1 MSYMNEEDIFGS
13 FLENVI
19 ALDAARAVS
28 YHEAIIRTG
37 ITCEKILL

>member
-1 MSYMNEEDIFGS
+1 MNEEDIFGS
-13 FLENVI
+13 FLGIENVI
-19 ALDAARAVS
+19 ALDAARVVS